1 MIPKNYHFNF
11 SIKSLAL
18 TCATISVLLAGCDGD
33 SSSDDD
39 DDGHTDTEIET
50 AGRLVLYDQDN
61 TAIKVMDLDSEAVL
75 DTFSLPGD
83 GPRLYASPEHRYAVV
98 IQRSDDLVSFV
109 DSGFYTEDHGDHLHD
124 FADDP
129 MMLSFSLSGSMP
141 THYTA
146 HEEYAA
152 VFFDALNEGMTSS
165 VTLLTDESIGAGEV
179 VAELTLDNNMHGVA
193 KLIEDKLF
201 VTYRDPLIT
210 ETVLPAA
217 VDRYSFDD
225 GELTF
230 EHRYTE
236 ECPKLHGSAATD
248 DFVTFG
254 CSDGVLAIN
263 LSDASYPATKLGNP
277 DSLLEDNRIGSLY
290 SHHEVPEFVG
300 AAGDQFY
307 VIDPSQPA
315 DPYRELSLPDGV
327 SRIAQGFDAHGDVFY
342 VLGDDG
348 KLYLFGIE
356 SDWDALEPIEVADE
370 VGDDDISP
378 AVTISQAEETLFVLN
393 TNGQK
398 IFEVDS
404 ASGETLRTIDLGFT
418 ATRLVWL
425 GFTEHHD
432 HDH

>member
-39 DDGHTDTEIET
+39 DDGHTDTEIDT

-83 GPRLYASPEHRYAVV
+83 SPRLYASPELRYAVV

-109 DSGFYTEDHGDHLHD
+109 DSGIYTEDHGDHLHEY
-124 FADDP
+124 ANDP
-129 MMLSFSLSGSMP
+129 MMLSYSLSGNMP

-146 HEEYAA
+146 HEDFAA
-152 VFFDALNEGMTSS
+152 VFFDALDDGMTSS
-165 VTLLTDESIGAGEV
+165 VTLLTDESIGAGEAV
-179 VAELTLDNNMHGVA
+179 TELALDNNMHGVA

-201 VTYRDPLIT
+201 VTHRDPLIT
-210 ETVLPAA
+210 GTNLPAA

-225 GELTF
+225 GEFTF

-254 CSDGVLAIN
+254 CGDGVLAID

-277 DSLLEDNRIGSLY
+277 DSLLEDNRIRSLY
-290 SHHEVPEFVG
+290 SHHEVAEFVG
-300 AAGDQFY
+300 VAGDQFY

-327 SRIAQGFDAHGDVFY
+327 SRSAQGFDGHGEVFY
-342 VLGDDG
+342 ILGDDG
-348 KLYLFGIE
+348 KLYLFSVE
-356 SDWDALEPIEVADE
+356 SDWGAIDPINVADE

-378 AVTISQAEETLFVLN
+378 AVTISRAEDKLFILN

-404 ASGETLRTIDLGFT
+404 TSGEILRTINLDFT

-425 GFTEHHD
+425 GLTEHHD
-432 HDH
+432 HNH